1 MLDSAKALVPHSRI
15 MRKPLVRK
23 AFGVAALYA
32 AAFNLLSPAAA
43 NEAAPHIRAHIPDAT
58 LVGTGRYT
66 WFAIHVYDG
75 TLYAPASRYAAG
87 RPFALELAYARTLK
101 GADIAQRSIDEIA
114 KLGIGSDA
122 ERAAWL
128 PVLTKLFPDVR
139 ETDRLTGVALG
150 PKAPFYFNGRA
161 IGEISD
167 AKLVQ
172 AFFAIWLDERTSAP
186 GFRRKLL
193 GLDP

>member
-1 MLDSAKALVPHSRI
+1 MLDFAPALMLHSAI
-15 MRKPLVRK
+15 NWKPLVRK
-23 AFGVAALYA
+23 DVSVFVLYMMALI
-32 AAFNLLSPAAA
+32 LPLPAAA

-66 WFAIHVYDG
+66 WFAFHVYDG

-87 RPFALELAYARTLK
+87 RPFALELVYARALK
-101 GADIAQRSIDEIA
+101 GAEIAQRSIDEIA

-128 PVLTKLFPDVR
+128 PVLAKLFPDVR
-139 ETDRLTGVALG
+139 ENDRLTGVALG
-150 PKAPFYFNGRA
+150 QKAPFYFNGRA